1 MIKINLIR
9 QKRKKRREVNYGLV
23 YGLSMAVFLVGLFSF
38 HRTALVGKQRGLERD
53 IQKAKQEITRL
64 RKDIGEVEKFKH
76 KKKELKNKVNI
87 VGKLQKGRKTPVII
101 MDSLVHSV
109 PEKAWLTQL
118 NYKGKF
124 LELTGYALNNYVV
137 ADFMNNLGST
147 KRFNNIMLLSAERK
161 GVRGVLLMYFKIKCE
176 VNA

>member
-1 MIKINLIR
+1 
-9 QKRKKRREVNYGLV
+9 
-23 YGLSMAVFLVGLFSF
+23 
-38 HRTALVGKQRGLERD
+38 
-53 IQKAKQEITRL
+53 
-64 RKDIGEVEKFKH
+64 
-76 KKKELKNKVNI
+76 VNI